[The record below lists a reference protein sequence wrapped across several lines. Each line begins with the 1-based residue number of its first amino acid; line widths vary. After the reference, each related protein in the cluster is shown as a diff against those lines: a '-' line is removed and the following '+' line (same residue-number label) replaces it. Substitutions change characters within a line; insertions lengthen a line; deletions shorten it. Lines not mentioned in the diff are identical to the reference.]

1 MIALMLI
8 LAAEPNTWDT
18 IIGTG
23 GWAGALGVIA
33 FIAKQGIDAWIDHRR
48 DKREEE
54 SGEKTEVLGEVG
66 AAVGNASTVNA
77 LMLKSLE
84 NLAAENER
92 LISRNT
98 HLESQ
103 NEAKDARIAERDKT
117 IEQLK
122 ASLEEWVQRGQQYV
136 EQITNYQLLL
146 RQQEGE
152 VD

>member
-1 MIALMLI
+1 MITLLVI
-8 LAAEPNTWDT
+8 LAAESSTWDT
-18 IIGTG
+18 IVGTG

-33 FIAKQGIDAWIDHRR
+33 FITKQGVDAWVAHRR
-48 DKREEE
+48 EKREED
-54 SGEKTEVLGEVG
+54 SGEKQEALGEVG

-84 NLAAENER
+84 NLASENDR
-92 LISRNT
+92 LLARLS
-98 HLESQ
+98 HAESQ
-103 NEAKDARIAERDKT
+103 NDIKDQRIAERDAT

-136 EQITNYQLLL
+136 EQITNYQKLL
-146 RQQEGE
+146 RDQEGE